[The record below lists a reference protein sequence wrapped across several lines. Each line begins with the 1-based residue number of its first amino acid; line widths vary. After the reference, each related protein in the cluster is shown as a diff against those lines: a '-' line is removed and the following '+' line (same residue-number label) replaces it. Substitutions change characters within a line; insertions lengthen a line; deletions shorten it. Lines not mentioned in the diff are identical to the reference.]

1 MVVEEVRE
9 DRKRPQKPVVQKDTK
24 NFDSITMQTQKLS
37 ESEEITTKPING
49 QVFPPYLPQADRPG
63 RNTNQLK

>member
-1 MVVEEVRE
+1 MVVEEVKE
-9 DRKRPQKPVVQKDTK
+9 DKKRPHKFVLEK
-24 NFDSITMQTQKLS
+24 NSKNLNSSNTSSQKLP
-37 ESEEITTKPING
+37 ENEEITARPING